1 MEMDRVVKRDRQT
14 DRDRERQRET
24 ETETERRKRERE
36 GGTELRL
43 PFQEG
48 LSLEIIRLSLTKS
61 SKAEEQDRIL
71 KSLSDAAWPVS
82 VRWVKTLEGDG
93 SGSFLPAQAET
104 FRWSEAR
111 VCKLKSRVLKF
122 EWNANLRSVPLA
134 LFLSLSPSLPL
145 SLSLSLSVSV
155 SLLTTLSISIS
166 HTSSNITPTLFL

>member
-1 MEMDRVVKRDRQT
+1 MDRVVKRDRQT
-14 DRDRERQRET
+14 ERDRERQR

-82 VRWVKTLEGDG
+82 VR
-93 SGSFLPAQAET
+93 
-104 FRWSEAR
+104 
-111 VCKLKSRVLKF
+111 
-122 EWNANLRSVPLA
+122 
-134 LFLSLSPSLPL
+134 
-145 SLSLSLSVSV
+145 
-155 SLLTTLSISIS
+155 
-166 HTSSNITPTLFL
+166 